1 MLFKHIFLQYFQDI
15 PPPSFISRPE
25 DLWSEEEK
33 KTFED
38 YEKKVKEL
46 NEDKEKYRE
55 VNWNEDGFVHSAHDQ
70 SSPSFSEATSKN
82 EY

>member
-46 NEDKEKYRE
+46 NEDKEEYRE
-55 VNWNEDGFVHSAHDQ
+55 VN
-70 SSPSFSEATSKN
+70 
-82 EY
+82 